1 MYGTQRI
8 AARLPPAGPGATTSR
23 RGMKWLSLAMAVVWP
38 LDLFSDSA
46 LLRANHI
53 GGLRDP
59 STDST
64 LRTRARQCNSRGVN
78 LIRTQRSGARLAKTQ
93 VADQIATIGSACTAE
108 PVDLTLAPLPQ
119 ANSGIRIHSMRRM
132 TIVAIATMLTT
143 ASAFG
148 QNAGTAGPGSAPLT
162 AKPLTAPPT
171 GATNP
176 ALHTAAVKP
185 AAASTPESRSAAAL
199 ALSHEPTF
207 DEGTAQRI
215 RDAALSYSD
224 LAVRGGWPAIPSD
237 AKFAIGVPGPHDDLL
252 RQRLLISGDL
262 AVDKASGAFDEVVAE
277 AVMRFQARHGLAPTG
292 TVTPRTLA
300 ALNVPVQKRIKQL
313 EASLERLENMN
324 FGFGQRYVVVNLPAT
339 FAEAVENDH
348 VVRRYRVIVGKTEK
362 PSPTLTAEIT
372 GVILNPTWTVP
383 SSISKT
389 EISAHMRKD
398 PGYLARMHME
408 VLDAHD
414 VPIDPRSVDWSGAR
428 TPNFTVRQQSGTFN
442 ALGAVKIDMPN
453 PYSVYSTT
461 PTSETCS
468 ATITASTRTAA
479 RGSTMCAILPPGCCR
494 KRCRNGIGLPST
506 RPSPPA
512 STRTSCCRRRFRW
525 PGSTSRGG

>member
-1 MYGTQRI
+1 
-8 AARLPPAGPGATTSR
+8 
-23 RGMKWLSLAMAVVWP
+23 
-38 LDLFSDSA
+38 
-46 LLRANHI
+46 
-53 GGLRDP
+53 
-59 STDST
+59 
-64 LRTRARQCNSRGVN
+64 
-78 LIRTQRSGARLAKTQ
+78 
-93 VADQIATIGSACTAE
+93 
-108 PVDLTLAPLPQ
+108 
-119 ANSGIRIHSMRRM
+119 MRRM

-148 QNAGTAGPGSAPLT
+148 QNAGTAGPGAAQLAAKPVSAPP
-162 AKPLTAPPT
+162 A

-176 ALHTAAVKP
+176 APHPTAVKP

-224 LAVRGGWPAIPSD
+224 LAVRGGWPAIPAD
-237 AKFAIGVPGPHDDLL
+237 AKFAIGVPGPQDDLL
-252 RQRLLISGDL
+252 RRRLLISGDL
-262 AVDKASGAFDEVVAE
+262 AADKASGAFDEVVAE

-408 VLDAHD
+408 VLDSHD
-414 VPIDPRSVDWSGAR
+414 VPVDPRSVDWSGAR
-428 TPNFTVRQQSGTFN
+428 TPNFTVRQQSGSFN

-453 PYSVYSTT
+453 PYSVYMHDTNQRNLFSDDYRFD
-461 PTSETCS
+461 SHGCS
-468 ATITASTRTAA
+468 RVDNVRDLAAWLLQEEMPKWNRAAIDAAIATGQHQDVVLPKKVPVAWIYLTGWMTKDQIVQFRNDIYDQDEQLLEATAEEAAFFNKAGNHPLTAHLA
-479 RGSTMCAILPPGCCR
+479 Q
-494 KRCRNGIGLPST
+494 
-506 RPSPPA
+506 
-512 STRTSCCRRRFRW
+512 
-525 PGSTSRGG
+525 